1 MGSETANQAA
11 LEQFDEGRKAF
22 RAEMER
28 VPEAALDYL
37 KPGDDYAL
45 GGLVFHVNAV
55 LERYIDVIQGVMAGP
70 EEVVLADPAPM
81 FARAHAK
88 ARAGARPEELRSA
101 LETMDNLHRQFRSMA
116 ASVAPGDWERQ
127 SSVQEGTNA
136 PYQASA
142 ADVVGWV
149 SGHYQEHIPQVRE
162 LVGDWQSR
170 A

>member
-1 MGSETANQAA
+1 
-11 LEQFDEGRKAF
+11 
-22 RAEMER
+22 
-28 VPEAALDYL
+28 
-37 KPGDDYAL
+37 
-45 GGLVFHVNAV
+45 
-55 LERYIDVIQGVMAGP
+55 
-70 EEVVLADPAPM
+70 
-81 FARAHAK
+81 
-88 ARAGARPEELRSA
+88 
-101 LETMDNLHRQFRSMA
+101 MA